1 MVSQRLW
8 LNMARLRPR
17 AGLIAYGHAMLLS
30 LVKLCIIVKGKLS
43 AFVFAGAE
51 GRIVPISRGSPPIT

>member
-1 MVSQRLW
+1 MVSQTLW

-17 AGLIAYGHAMLLS
+17 VGFIAYGHAMLLS
-30 LVKLCIIVKGKLS
+30 LVKLCIILTGNLS
-43 AFVFAGAE
+43 EFVFAGAE